1 MPWFM
6 FKCGNVL
13 LLLASGKC
21 AYVSCKIS
29 DWNPWKGELPKD
41 GCAQQ
46 IRTKDVT
53 TTQHEKIQAENCQGL
68 QTTCPE
74 VPPETRTWCKDL
86 NLLLIWRLSGLRGS
100 SKSNSRRCLGVIS
113 YQVKRYLLIKEEMTR
128 RRNEETTQVTRAR
141 IVNLIQY

>member
-1 MPWFM
+1 MIIKIIYYRYLIDRLVENECHFKDKNTRLDFLSFSTVPWFM
-6 FKCGNVL
+6 FKCGNAL

-86 NLLLIWRLSGLRGS
+86 NLLLI
-100 SKSNSRRCLGVIS
+100 
-113 YQVKRYLLIKEEMTR
+113 
-128 RRNEETTQVTRAR
+128 
-141 IVNLIQY
+141 